1 MSFNDYLIDYFVTN
15 HQKKL
20 MVKNGLIDMLEV
32 ADLKNLKQVIK
43 SLFASIAYN
52 NFTNNYIENYEGF
65 YASVFY
71 AYFAGAGFDKII
83 AEDATNSGRIDLSV
97 FIDDKVYIFEFKVDS
112 KGALKQIKEKNYH
125 QQYLSSCNE
134 IYILGVEFDS
144 KARNIINYEWE
155 RVL

>member
-1 MSFNDYLIDYFVTN
+1 
-15 HQKKL
+15 
-20 MVKNGLIDMLEV
+20 MVKNGLIDMLEI
-32 ADLKNLKQVIK
+32 ADLENFEQVIK
-43 SLFASIAYN
+43 SLFTSIAYN

-83 AEDATNSGRIDLSV
+83 AEDVTSSGRIDLSV

-112 KGALKQIKEKNYH
+112 KGALNQIKEKNYH
-125 QQYLSSCNE
+125 QQYLSRYNQ

-144 KARNIINYEWE
+144 KKRNIVNYEWE
-155 RVL
+155 RIL